1 MAVSS
6 MDQDLEK
13 MLVAMYH
20 EQYLIVTKRYVKDSN
35 YLVYSAKLNCSCG
48 SKPVYLKLEERTDAN
63 TGRTMIG
70 HGVTINGLP
79 AANCLDAK
87 PVVNIGPF
95 GQCSLSSL
103 GALCVKIRSLD
114 ASWTTSDNNI
124 KIGKERGITKSSVL
138 HCNPVSPDENIVGTG
153 IISAED
159 SGQMNLYQ
167 LIEDYRVD
175 YNAMLQN
182 SIVSHANSTSQTKDI
197 NNDVM
202 AYIRLHREEF
212 LYLYELYYL
221 DRKMVYD
228 EFNKIPDAGQYSD
241 YAKTLR
247 FLTYMLP
254 KDEHIKKILNIMVPG
269 VFSLKLDNIAP
280 TAPNHNAFFSHSIL
294 RTGKIVINNVEK
306 AKDYVIPFK
315 SFFHELGHA
324 IDFFAGSGNKFFSMY
339 FQYTSYEFVTRTELS
354 GSMLVRTY
362 DSKGEQAKTIHEWA
376 ENDVRNELYE
386 VGIDFLNDPANL
398 QSFQITAQDKQD
410 YLKIV
415 IEDYFF
421 NGTGAD
427 KYKAASKSKSSSL
440 MIVAEIYAGIQ
451 VEMNSRLTDQD
462 HISNL
467 AKDIY
472 GGITGDQVGKG
483 HGHGYWFYEE
493 DDLEVK
499 LFIKKK
505 GARKEKVS
513 KEAFAGYFEY
523 IVMNISAGIDPA
535 RSVLPQTI
543 KALEKLMEAV

>member
-20 EQYLIVTKRYVKDSN
+20 ESYLIVTKRYVKDSN

-167 LIEDYRVD
+167 LIEDYWVD

-228 EFNKIPDAGQYSD
+228 EFSKIPDAGQYSD

-324 IDFFAGSGNKFFSMY
+324 IDFFADSGNKFFSIY
-339 FQYTSYEFVTRTELS
+339 FRYTSYEFIARTELS
-354 GSMLVRTY
+354 DSTIARAY
-362 DSKGEQAKTIHEWA
+362 DSKGEQAKIIHEWA
-376 ENDVRNELYE
+376 ANDVRNELYE

-421 NGTGAD
+421 SGIGWA
-427 KYKAASKSKSSSL
+427 KYDLIKNSNLTRLKIIK
-440 MIVAEIYAGIQ
+440 EIYDGIQ
-451 VEMNSRLTDQD
+451 IEISNRLTDQD
-462 HISNL
+462 NISNL

-472 GGITGDQVGKG
+472 GG
-483 HGHGYWFYEE
+483 
-493 DDLEVK
+493 
-499 LFIKKK
+499 
-505 GARKEKVS
+505 
-513 KEAFAGYFEY
+513 
-523 IVMNISAGIDPA
+523 
-535 RSVLPQTI
+535 
-543 KALEKLMEAV
+543 